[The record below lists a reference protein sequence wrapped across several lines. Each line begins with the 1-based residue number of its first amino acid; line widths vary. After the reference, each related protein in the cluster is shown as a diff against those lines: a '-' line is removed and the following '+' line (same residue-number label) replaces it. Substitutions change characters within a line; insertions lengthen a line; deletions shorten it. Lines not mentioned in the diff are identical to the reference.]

1 MGSEMCIRDRSLA
14 WCPPVLSGHYCSSDF
29 LELVGGDSWALTDH
43 GLWYCFS
50 QEAFFHRSMR
60 ILMLVWLDVSGVL
73 EF

>member
-1 MGSEMCIRDRSLA
+1 MQFPLA
-14 WCPPVLSGHYCSSDF
+14 WVD
-29 LELVGGDSWALTDH
+29 DSCQQKAVACLAEVTWRAALDH